1 LPAQAGSN
9 GRSVVSAA
17 SGSDKSTVAG
27 LAGGIV
33 YLILK
38 KQLPPRQA
46 VGVCVV
52 AVITAIFM
60 GDVVAIRLGLSPSAS
75 GFALGLLAIK
85 LCSGLIDGSLL
96 DAGKRWLTNGNGGK
110 K

>member
-1 LPAQAGSN
+1 MTNLSELADVAW
-9 GRSVVSAA
+9 RAI
-17 SGSDKSTVAG
+17 AG
-27 LAGGIV
+27 LAGGVV

-38 KQLPPRQA
+38 KQLAPKQA
-46 VGVCVV
+46 LGVCIV
-52 AVITAIFM
+52 AVTTAIFV
-60 GDVVAIRLGLSPSAS
+60 GDVVAIKLGLSPGAS

-96 DAGKRWLTNGNGGK
+96 EAGKRWLTNGNGSK

>member
-1 LPAQAGSN
+1 MNTRRLLVALSMVTLLSLLVAALVLGARGWSQAG
-9 GRSVVSAA
+9 
-17 SGSDKSTVAG
+17 AG
-27 LAGGIV
+27 W
-33 YLILK
+33 
-38 KQLPPRQA
+38 QA

-52 AVITAIFM
+52 SVVTAIFM
-60 GDVVAIRLGLSPSAS
+60 GDVVAIKLGLSPGAS

-96 DAGKRWLTNGNGGK
+96 DAGRKWLTNGNGGK

>member
-1 LPAQAGSN
+1 MTHLSEMADLIWRAI
-9 GRSVVSAA
+9 
-17 SGSDKSTVAG
+17 AG
-27 LAGGIV
+27 LAGGVV

-38 KQLPPRQA
+38 KQMPPRQA

-60 GDVVAIRLGLSPSAS
+60 GDVVAIKLGLSPGAS

-96 DAGKRWLTNGNGGK
+96 DAGRKWLTNGNGGK